1 MINNHERGVMAVM
14 KIVTPL
20 QAWANIL
27 PTMWT
32 HKHTWEGL
40 GKIDDFV
47 PVHKDDIDHIFYHC
61 YQVKMRMAV
70 VSSSLSS
77 KEKDDDKARA
87 QLGRF
92 GQDWWQRW
100 GQTTAYVFLLEDGDD
115 DGGPHED
122 DGGNY
127 MMIEMMM
134 IIIMGT
140 RTLVIKD
147 YDIDVR

>member
-1 MINNHERGVMAVM
+1 
-14 KIVTPL
+14 
-20 QAWANIL
+20 
-27 PTMWT
+27 
-32 HKHTWEGL
+32 
-40 GKIDDFV
+40 
-47 PVHKDDIDHIFYHC
+47 
-61 YQVKMRMAV
+61 MAV

-115 DGGPHED
+115 DGGPDED